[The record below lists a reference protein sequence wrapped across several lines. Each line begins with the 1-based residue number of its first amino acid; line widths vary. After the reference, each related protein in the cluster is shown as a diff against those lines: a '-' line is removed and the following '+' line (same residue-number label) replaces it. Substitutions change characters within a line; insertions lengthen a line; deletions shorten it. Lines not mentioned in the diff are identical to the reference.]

1 MERMTNEE
9 FEVFRYEFLIQVTT
23 FLLLM
28 LTFIFLFISF
38 PVAIVIFFAYFIS
51 LLYLLKKLKIADENL
66 RKKEW
71 K

>member
-1 MERMTNEE
+1 MSKEE
-9 FEVFRYEFLIQVTT
+9 FEVFRYEFMIQLFT

-38 PVAIVIFFAYFIS
+38 PVAIIIFFAYFIS
-51 LLYLLKKLKIADENL
+51 LLYLLKKLKVADENL